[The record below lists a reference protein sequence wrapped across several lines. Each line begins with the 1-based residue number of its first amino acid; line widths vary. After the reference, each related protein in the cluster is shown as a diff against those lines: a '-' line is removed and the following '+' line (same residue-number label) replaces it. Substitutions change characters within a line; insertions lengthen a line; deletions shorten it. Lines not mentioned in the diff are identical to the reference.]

1 MAKAVPNYMRC
12 ITAVETAA
20 GRALKEDELGAI
32 FSRLH
37 GRARRYAQQGMN
49 DTDALLRASRELGD
63 DMRLAGAIEK
73 RNKLINAARRREVEM
88 RVKDGTEAADLR
100 RIINETDSKAHGLT
114 AEIFGP
120 MIAALRKE
128 GLDRVLAAGDK
139 DFDRAVIRELWSIEN
154 SGKSVTGNA
163 QARRAAEIINE
174 AQERARVM
182 QNAAGAWIG
191 KREHYVARQSHS
203 MERVRG
209 DGTPN
214 AFARWR
220 DYILP
225 RLDDT
230 TFDSLDEVTPQ
241 SVDEFLLS
249 TWKAISSGIH
259 DTTRGQVKY
268 GEVGAATGP
277 GNLAKRVSQE
287 RKLIFKDG
295 DAWADYNQEFGRGTL
310 MDAVRGGLENGAKNT
325 ALMRVWGP
333 NPEAMYDTIT
343 RASAERARDRA
354 DFKAVDALK
363 AKTNERYFSILTGS
377 TSIDANMQFPGVG
390 NLVARFN
397 GTGLTYGQITAAGQA
412 LQTLSKLGGVV
423 LASVPDFASNV
434 AVLRH
439 NGVPLFEAYFSR
451 LTSFLP
457 KGKEAREISDLSA
470 AGIDSMLGN
479 IASRFSGMDAVR
491 GRSAK
496 LVDIFH
502 KVNFLSWWTDT
513 LKSGLGTTLT
523 HNLGRR
529 AGQSFDQLPPLL
541 QTTLGRFQITAAD
554 WDIARGFA
562 AKASDGRDY
571 VLPAHIDNDVVRS
584 KFFDYVTYQIRDAM
598 NEPNLFSKNA
608 TTFGT
613 QAGTP
618 EGMAARLIM
627 QFKTYPLTFMS
638 RVREREI
645 RGPNGVDVFGLAHL
659 IVATSLLGYAS
670 LELKNM
676 ARGRDPRLSNTREPG
691 EYAKLVFAS
700 MMQGGGFG
708 LYGDFLFGDTSRMGG
723 GPVVSLFGP
732 TVGALDDL
740 ARQVQ
745 SLRKWTLEGDQQAG
759 RDFRSG
765 AVGLVRDNTP
775 FVNLFYTR
783 AALDYFVIYRLQE
796 TLNPG
801 YLARYEERMRRENQ
815 TTFMLSPTA
824 SPYR

>member
-1 MAKAVPNYMRC
+1 MAVPNYMRC

-20 GRALKEDELGAI
+20 GRALKEDELEAI

-63 DMRLAGAIEK
+63 DMKLAGIIEK
-73 RNKLINAARRREVEM
+73 RNQLINAARRREIEM
-88 RVKDGTEAADLR
+88 RVREGAEATDLR

-120 MIAALRKE
+120 MMAALRKE

-139 DFDRAVIRELWSIEN
+139 AFDRAVIRELWSIES

-163 QARRAAEIINE
+163 QARRAAELINE

-191 KREHYVARQSHS
+191 KREHYVSRQSHS
-203 MERVRG
+203 MEKVRG

-230 TFDSLDEVTPQ
+230 TFDSLDEVTPK

-268 GEVGAATGP
+268 GDVGAATGP

-333 NPEAMYDTIT
+333 NPEAMHDTIT
-343 RASAERARDRA
+343 KAAAERARDRA
-354 DFKAVDALK
+354 DFAAVDALK

-377 TSIDANMQFPGVG
+377 TSIDANMKAP
-390 NLVARFN
+390 LV
-397 GTGLTYGQITAAGQA
+397 GLTYGQITAAVQA
-412 LQTLSKLGGVV
+412 QQTLSKLGGVV

-439 NGVPLFEAYFSR
+439 NGVPLFEAYFTR

-457 KGKEAREISDLSA
+457 KSAEAREISDLSG

-502 KVNFLSWWTDT
+502 KINLLSWWTDS
-513 LKSGLGTTLT
+513 LKGGLGTILT

-529 AGQSFDQLPPLL
+529 SGQSFDQLPSLL

-562 AKASDGRDY
+562 AKAADGRDY
-571 VLPAHIDNDVVRS
+571 VLPAHIENDAVRS

-598 NEPNLFSKNA
+598 NEPNLFAKNA

-670 LELKNM
+670 MELKNL
-676 ARGRDPRLSNTREPG
+676 ARGRDPRTANTREPG

-723 GPVVSLFGP
+723 GPVTSLFGP
-732 TVGALDDL
+732 TVGSLDDL
-740 ARQVQ
+740 GKQIQ
-745 SLRKWTLEGDQQAG
+745 TLRKWTLEGDKQAG

-796 TLNPG
+796 ALNPG

-815 TTFMLSPTA
+815 TTFMLSPTN

>member
-1 MAKAVPNYMRC
+1 MAKGVPNYMRC

-20 GRALKEDELGAI
+20 GRPLKEDELESI

-37 GRARRYAQQGMN
+37 GRARKYAQQGMN

-63 DMRLAGAIEK
+63 DMKLAGIIEK
-73 RNKLINAARRREVEM
+73 RNQLINAARRREVEM

-120 MIAALRKE
+120 MVAALRKE
-128 GLDRVLAAGDK
+128 GLTRVLAAGDK
-139 DFDRAVIRELWSIEN
+139 EFDRAVIRELWSIES

-163 QARRAAEIINE
+163 QARRAAEIIND
-174 AQERARVM
+174 AQERARTM
-182 QNAAGAWIG
+182 QNNAGAWIG
-191 KREHYVARQSHS
+191 KREHYVTRQSHD
-203 MERVRG
+203 MDKVRG

-225 RLDDT
+225 RLDDD
-230 TFDSLDEVTPQ
+230 TFKNLDEVTPQ

-268 GEVGAATGP
+268 GDVGAATGP

-287 RKLIFKDG
+287 RKIIFKDA
-295 DAWADYNQEFGRGTL
+295 DAWADYNMEFGRGTL

-343 RASAERARDRA
+343 KAAAERARDRA
-354 DFKAVDALK
+354 DFAAVDALK
-363 AKTNERYFSILTGS
+363 AKTNERYFSILTGA
-377 TSIDANMQFPGVG
+377 TSIDAKMQMPVF
-390 NLVARFN
+390 
-397 GTGLTYGQITAAGQA
+397 GLTYGQITVAGQA

-423 LASVPDFASNV
+423 LASIPDFASNV

-439 NGVPLFEAYFSR
+439 NGVGLFEAYFTR

-457 KGKEAREISDLSA
+457 KGAEAREIADLSG
-470 AGIDSMLGN
+470 AGIDSILGN
-479 IASRFSGMDAVR
+479 IANRFSGMDAVR

-496 LVDIFH
+496 LVDTFH
-502 KVNFLSWWTDT
+502 KINLLSWWTDS
-513 LKSGLGTTLT
+513 LKSGMGATLT

-541 QTTLGRFQITAAD
+541 QTTLGRFQIGAAD
-554 WDIARGFA
+554 WDIARSFA

-571 VLPAHIDNDVVRS
+571 VLPAHIENDAVRS
-584 KFFDYVTYQIRDAM
+584 KFFDYITYQVRDAM
-598 NEPNLFSKNA
+598 NEPNLFAKNA

-659 IVATSLLGYAS
+659 IVATSLLGYAAM
-670 LELKNM
+670 ELKNM
-676 ARGRDPRLSNTREPG
+676 ARGRDPRTANTKEPG
-691 EYAKLVFAS
+691 EYAKLVFAA

-708 LYGDFLFGDTSRMGG
+708 LYGDFLFGDTSRMGS
-723 GPVVSLFGP
+723 GPVVSMFGP
-732 TVGALDDL
+732 TVGTLDDL
-740 ARQVQ
+740 AKQIQ
-745 SLRKWTLEGDQQAG
+745 SLRKWTLEGDAQAG

-783 AALDYFVIYRLQE
+783 AALDYLVIYRLQE
-796 TLNPG
+796 ALNPG

-815 TTFMLSPTA
+815 TTFMLSPTY